1 MSIGTKLFKNK
12 RGELSLRVYDLLR
25 QNNSINR
32 NVTELFI
39 EDVRTNVLQRYFMVT
54 FNYNIRQFSGGATME
69 DFRDSDGDDRRR
81 RRRRGYW

>member
-1 MSIGTKLFKNK
+1 MSIGTKIFKNK

-69 DFRDSDGDDRRR
+69 DFRSSGDDDRRR
-81 RRRRGYW
+81 RRRRNW